1 MRYRDVLAELLLVR
15 TLRRVIPSLGGTAVQ
30 KLRDLLAQNLILAF
44 GGHCMLT
51 PPFIAQMTK
60 PMLEY
65 VRPDFM
71 VCVG

>member
-1 MRYRDVLAELLLVR
+1 MRYRDVLAELLFVHS
-15 TLRRVIPSLGGTAVQ
+15 LRRVIPSVGGTAVQ
-30 KLRDLLAQNLILAF
+30 KLPDVLAQNLILAF
-44 GGHCMLT
+44 GEHCMLT

-60 PMLEY
+60 SVLEY